1 MSSKYSEIATGMT
14 TLAVVIEDNIWEYG
28 KKKKKAKINIP
39 ILMPLQEQVP
49 TVTVVERYS
58 KRIKK
63 KKVEKT
69 VNYLE
74 IFLPDSLYTYPENSW
89 VKNPNQKLYGAK
101 ASHYLDNGT
110 NGAKRKGLT
119 RIVHALTK
127 IVIVIIDNDA
137 KPQNIKVI
145 SKFDDYLADEEEK
158 EHGVTKSA
166 RTAATR

>member
-74 IFLPDSLYTYPENSW
+74 IFLPDTL
-89 VKNPNQKLYGAK
+89 
-101 ASHYLDNGT
+101 
-110 NGAKRKGLT
+110 
-119 RIVHALTK
+119 
-127 IVIVIIDNDA
+127 
-137 KPQNIKVI
+137 
-145 SKFDDYLADEEEK
+145 
-158 EHGVTKSA
+158 
-166 RTAATR
+166 